1 MNFTRVILYVK
12 RASVRRAVVL
22 VALLSGA
29 GSAAGWSNHALG
41 TWPALAVL
49 PEVTQAAP
57 VEVERLETFLALE
70 AVALEKLLEREEEW
84 ARRNVPAYP
93 PRPEALAFRP
103 ERSAAPAE
111 LRRRF
116 VAALRINPE
125 SRLSLFMQLPPGEAA
140 QGRSTLAESEVTAL
154 TRSETSK
161 SNTFILLREGD
172 RVPVIDVLATA
183 SDEPDYGLDVGLWS
197 DSGTPFGQVYGFGKQ
212 PFGFNPAIEFSSQG
226 PLHVGFFHESAI
238 IYKAAPFLQRTYAEY
253 RIHLWQSLASHA
265 LHTGHPYWGWR
276 FAGWALHY
284 IQDLTQPYHA
294 RVLPGV
300 GVAAM
305 LWINTLDIAGLHGA
319 KERAVTYVTN
329 RHLAIE
335 NYQLHRV
342 RDAWLRKDFD
352 DPPLRALRDT
362 SKDAAN
368 RYTDASP
375 REVITVQSYALAD
388 ALEATLVASLP
399 SKYTS
404 DPTYVFGE
412 TEPGVDLHAVVGR
425 SGAAAQQAMTKA
437 LAQLLLDF
445 GTHTRAFV
453 RALLALSR

>member
-1 MNFTRVILYVK
+1 MNFTRVILCVQ
-12 RASVRRAVVL
+12 RAGFRRAVAL
-22 VALLSGA
+22 AALLSAA

-49 PEVTQAAP
+49 PEVAQAAP
-57 VEVERLETFLALE
+57 VEVERLETFLVLE
-70 AVALEKLLEREEEW
+70 AAALEKLLEREEEW
-84 ARRNVPAYP
+84 ARRNVPVYP
-93 PRPEALAFRP
+93 PRPDALAFRP
-103 ERSAAPAE
+103 AGAAPTE

-125 SRLSLFMQLPPGEAA
+125 SRLSLFMQLPPGQAA
-140 QGRSTLAESEVTAL
+140 DGRPALAESEVTTL
-154 TRSETSK
+154 KHSETSK
-161 SNTFILLREGD
+161 SNTFILLREGN

-183 SDEPDYGLDVGLWS
+183 SDEPDYGLDIGLWT

-212 PFGFNPAIEFSSQG
+212 PFGFNPAIEFSSQA
-226 PLHVGFFHESAI
+226 PLHIGYFHESAI
-238 IYKAAPFLQRTYAEY
+238 VYKAAPFLQRTYAEY

-265 LHTGHPYWGWR
+265 LRTGHPYWGWR

-305 LWINTLDIAGLHGA
+305 LWINTLDLAGLHGP

-362 SKDAAN
+362 SHDAAN

-375 REVITVQSYALAD
+375 REAIALQSYAFSD

-404 DPTYVFGE
+404 DPDYVFGE
-412 TEPGVDLHAVVGR
+412 TEAGVDLHAVVGK
-425 SGAAAQQAMTKA
+425 SGAAVRQAMTQA
-437 LAQLLLDF
+437 LAQLLLNF

-453 RALLALSR
+453 RALAVPSR